1 MRQEA
6 SKYKSDKQNL
16 NKLISD
22 KLTSGGRE
30 SNRRK
35 CKGVFV
41 LPCLAIFC
49 FLAVPCFANNGAD
62 PLFPAP
68 PPPEISARSVV
79 MMDAETGTIL
89 FSKNPTAVISPAS
102 LTKLM
107 TIHLA
112 LRAIRSGKTS
122 PDAVVELTPESWA
135 ENQPPRSSLMF
146 LGKNQ
151 TVTLGELLLG
161 LAVSSG
167 NDAAVAV
174 ALHLSHSLEAFT
186 AMMNAEAGRLG
197 LASTRFF
204 EPAGISP
211 ENTTSA
217 ADFTRFCQVY
227 LTEHP
232 DSLALLHSIPSFAYP
247 MTINTGTSY
256 TRTIVQNN
264 RNTLLGR
271 IEGVDGLKTG
281 YISEAGY
288 NIALTGRRGETRL
301 IAVLLGASGEDER
314 DRDGRV
320 LLEWGFTNFRTL
332 RLEANF
338 IPETRIWGTR
348 EKFFS
353 LKPGEGLIFTVST
366 SRAGVLQQ
374 DTELIPYLK
383 APMSAGNEAGFLIIN
398 DEIGELRRIPL
409 VLEKDAPQGNF
420 FRVLIDSITLLF
432 KKLFAKT

>member
-1 MRQEA
+1 MINIQRTGKQ
-6 SKYKSDKQNL
+6 KYN
-16 NKLISD
+16 
-22 KLTSGGRE
+22 
-30 SNRRK
+30 
-35 CKGVFV
+35 GVLFFLCFTV
-41 LPCLAIFC
+41 LC
-49 FLAVPCFANNGAD
+49 FLAVPCFADNFAD

-68 PPPEISARSVV
+68 PPPEISARAAV
-79 MMDAETGTIL
+79 MIDAETGTIL

-122 PDAVVELTPESWA
+122 PDAIVELTPESWA

-146 LGKNQ
+146 LGRNQ

-174 ALHLSHSLEAFT
+174 ALHLAHSIEAFT

-217 ADFTRFCQVY
+217 ADYTRFCQIY
-227 LTEHP
+227 LAEHP
-232 DSLALLHSIPSFAYP
+232 DSLALLHSVPSFAYP
-247 MTINTGTSY
+247 LAINTGTSF

-264 RNTLLGR
+264 RNSLLGK
-271 IEGVDGLKTG
+271 IDGVDGLKTG

-288 NIALTGRRGETRL
+288 NIALTGSRGGTRL

-314 DRDGRV
+314 DRDGRA

-338 IPETRIWGTR
+338 IPETRIWGTK

-353 LKPGEGLIFTVST
+353 LKPEEGLTFTVSNN
-366 SRAGVLQQ
+366 RAGVLQQ

-383 APMSAGNEAGFLIIN
+383 APMSAGNEAGVLIIS
-398 DEIGELRRIPL
+398 DGIGELRRVPL

-420 FRVLIDSITLLF
+420 FRVLLDSITLLF